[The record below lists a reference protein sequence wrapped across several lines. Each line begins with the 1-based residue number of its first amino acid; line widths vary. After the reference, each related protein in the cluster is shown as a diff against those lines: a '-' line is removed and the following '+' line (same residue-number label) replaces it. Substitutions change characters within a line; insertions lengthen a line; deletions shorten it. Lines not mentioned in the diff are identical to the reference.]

1 MDETHLAERAPERV
15 RRGATFAGAHSPTI
29 PAWEVFCNELN
40 PHIAA
45 RFLRIQT
52 RSILAARRIGDIGMT
67 ENQPP
72 DSASPKKPQP
82 MDYLP
87 LGIIVAAAVLAILGK
102 LTEEGIG
109 PLMIAAMVL
118 LVVFV
123 VLQFRNKKKKS

>member
-1 MDETHLAERAPERV
+1 
-15 RRGATFAGAHSPTI
+15 
-29 PAWEVFCNELN
+29 
-40 PHIAA
+40 
-45 RFLRIQT
+45 
-52 RSILAARRIGDIGMT
+52 MT

-109 PLMIAAMVL
+109 PLMLAAMVL

-123 VLQFRNKKKKS
+123 VSIGNDPRSLKLSRGRATIQFVVRIRYRTGMWNCLGVRTSQEAAKVLLDL